1 MPAAVWYRFYAA
13 FMNLA
18 IYRSVYLLEQD
29 SGTTEIIRRL
39 CQEKSLGL
47 VCFRSAVDLMK
58 AVEADQPYCII
69 AANDQPQGQA
79 LALMECLTNAN
90 KQVPVIILG
99 HHNDVTSAVAAIKA
113 GALDYI
119 EKPTIYGR
127 LAEQLNVVVKNARM
141 TA

>member
-1 MPAAVWYRFYAA
+1 
-13 FMNLA
+13 MNLA

-29 SGTTEIIRRL
+29 SGTTEAIRRL

-47 VCFRSAVDLMK
+47 VCFRSALEVIE
-58 AVEADQPYCII
+58 AVKADQPSCII

-79 LALMECLTNAN
+79 LALMEGLAIEN

>member
-1 MPAAVWYRFYAA
+1 MAA
-13 FMNLA
+13 FMNLV
-18 IYRSVYLLEQD
+18 IHRLVYLLEQD
-29 SGTTEIIRRL
+29 SGTTESIRRL

-47 VCFRSAVDLMK
+47 VCFRSMFDLM
-58 AVEADQPYCII
+58 EAIKTDQPSCII
-69 AANDQPQGQA
+69 AANDHPQGQA
-79 LALMECLTNAN
+79 LSLMEDLASEN

-127 LAEQLNVVVKNARM
+127 LAEQLNAVVKNTRR

>member
-1 MPAAVWYRFYAA
+1 MAA

-18 IYRSVYLLEQD
+18 LHCLVYLLEQD
-29 SGTTEIIRRL
+29 SVTTEAIRLL
-39 CQEKSLGL
+39 CQKKSLKL
-47 VCFRSAVDLMK
+47 VCFRSAPELME
-58 AVEADQPYCII
+58 AVKADQPSCII
-69 AANDQPQGQA
+69 AANDHPHGQA
-79 LALMECLTNAN
+79 LALMKGLASEN

-127 LAEQLNVVVKNARM
+127 LAERLNAVSKNTCI